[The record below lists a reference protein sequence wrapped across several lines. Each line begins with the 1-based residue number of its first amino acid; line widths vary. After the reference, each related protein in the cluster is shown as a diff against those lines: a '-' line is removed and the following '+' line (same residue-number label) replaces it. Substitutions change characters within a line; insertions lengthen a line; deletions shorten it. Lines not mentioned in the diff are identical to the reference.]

1 MSPADPRRARHE
13 RGTSTL
19 EVAGLAPMFLLVL
32 MLLLYA
38 GFALYGITATQ
49 TAARQAA
56 RAASLGQDPVT
67 AARAALPG
75 WLEPEVST
83 APAGSGG
90 EGTAVRVRTDLPGF
104 LPGTDLTV
112 TREAV
117 MP

>member
-1 MSPADPRRARHE
+1 MSPETPARRATSE

-19 EVAGLAPMFLLVL
+19 EVAGLAPLVLLVAFVL
-32 MLLLYA
+32 VNA
-38 GFALYGITATQ
+38 GFALYGVSAAQ

-56 RAASLGQDPVT
+56 RAHSLGQDPHA

-75 WLEPEVST
+75 WLGSEVTTFEPGHGVS
-83 APAGSGG
+83 
-90 EGTAVRVRTDLPGF
+90 VRVDLPDVV
-104 LPGTDLTV
+104 PGADLAV